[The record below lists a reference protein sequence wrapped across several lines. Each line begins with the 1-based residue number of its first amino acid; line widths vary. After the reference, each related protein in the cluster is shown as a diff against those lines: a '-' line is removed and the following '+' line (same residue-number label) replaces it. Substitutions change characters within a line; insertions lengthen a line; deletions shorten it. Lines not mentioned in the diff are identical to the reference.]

1 MPRARADK
9 EQQLP
14 VRGLNTEQSPLYF
27 PEGFFVD
34 GLNVE
39 VDYDPLRIRVRKG
52 LDRSTSPRLVDT
64 RAASDH
70 DVAIKA
76 YLWKNVG
83 NDPDLN
89 WVVVQVA
96 EFLYFLEDDGLDDPT
111 TAMFAERYDL
121 SAALSGTTKGTQ
133 NLLENYRVQFE
144 TIKGKLI
151 VVGEPIDPVV
161 IEYDSSGPSINA
173 VILTMQKRD
182 TVGLDSGIDVDK
194 RPTAIGDF
202 PAGVTASATYPDISE
217 EHEYNLYNQGW
228 HQLRRLVAAGGYSDP
243 IAEFNTVNSPQYPS
257 NADIVWVGMV
267 ESSGDLIF
275 DAEWLKD
282 QTFGSSP
289 APRGHY
295 VVDIFNVD
303 RNSILNNPENSG
315 AQTGGGGAGGI
326 SDEIKGGDPD
336 TGTTLP

>member
-1 MPRARADK
+1 MPRAQADK

-14 VRGLNTEQSPLYF
+14 VKGLNTEASSLYF
-27 PEGFFVD
+27 PEGFFSD

-39 VDYDPLRIRVRKG
+39 LDYDPLRIRVRKG
-52 LDRSTSPRLVDT
+52 LDRTGAPRLVDT
-64 RAASDH
+64 RALSDH
-70 DVAIKA
+70 DVAFKKF
-76 YLWKNVG
+76 LWKNVG

-89 WVVVQVA
+89 FVVVQVA
-96 EFLYFLEDDGLDDPT
+96 EFLYFFDDSGLNDPT
-111 TAMFAERYDL
+111 AAVFTERYDM
-121 SAALSGTTKGTQ
+121 STALSGTSKGTQ
-133 NLLENYRVQFE
+133 NALESTPVQFE
-144 TIKGKLI
+144 VIKGKLI
-151 VVGEPIDPVV
+151 VVGEPINPVV
-161 IEYDSSGPSINA
+161 IEYDSSGPSINV

-202 PAGVTASATYPDISE
+202 PAGVTASSTYPDISE

-228 HQLRRLVAAGGYSDP
+228 YQLRRLVAAGGYSDP

-303 RNSILNNPENSG
+303 RDGILNSPENSG